1 MTGRLL
7 LVRHGETEWSA
18 SGRHT
23 GRTDVPLT
31 PTGEAQARALAG
43 PLGAYRPVRTLT
55 SPRARATH
63 TARLAG
69 CRDVETLDDLV
80 EWDYGDYE
88 GLTREEIRRRDP
100 QWTVWTTPS
109 PGGETAEQVL
119 ARADRVLD
127 TLGSDL
133 ARGDVLL
140 VSHGHFSRV
149 LAVRWLEL
157 PLTAAAVLHLATAS
171 LCVLGDDRG
180 IPVIQHWN
188 IPNARGATPPVDP
201 PTPSQPPD
209 LG

>member
-7 LVRHGETEWSA
+7 LLRHGDTEWSA

-31 PTGEAQARALAG
+31 PAGETQARELVGQLA
-43 PLGAYRPVRTLT
+43 AYRPIRVLV
-55 SPRARATH
+55 SPRSRAGR
-63 TARLAG
+63 TAQLAG
-69 CRDVETLDDLV
+69 LREVEVLDDLV

-88 GLTREEIRRRDP
+88 GLTREQIRQRDP
-100 QWTVWTTPS
+100 DWTVWTSPS

-119 ARADRVLD
+119 ARAERVLRVVRPQ
-127 TLGSDL
+127 L

-149 LAVRWLEL
+149 VAVRWLAL
-157 PLTAAAVLHLATAS
+157 PLPAAAALYVATAS

-180 IPVIQHWN
+180 VPIIEHWN
-188 IPNARGATPPVDP
+188 IPRPTTPAPGG
-201 PTPSQPPD
+201 SA
-209 LG
+209 